1 MVLQRPQPRRY
12 PIRSLVE
19 ALKPVFKPP
28 PGPPPLF
35 NFSGRHLICFNRRL
49 LGFSGR
55 LLSPCQRSLSG
66 DSAGGWR
73 RFGGPSRKGWWN
85 QIGVRTRRPANLGD
99 RIRRPGARLS
109 RLLRSPSTLLGS
121 LSRPTSLPSSIKRHL
136 TDHPNP
142 LLRSPRDHQRLVD
155 PRLELGQG
163 RHRALR
169 HDPVLGGIP
178 LRSLDTA
185 QFRTAGGGKLARSID
200 LAAPDR
206 QRTTRGAR

>member
-1 MVLQRPQPRRY
+1 MILQRPQPRRY

-19 ALKPVFKPP
+19 ALKPIFESSPRR
-28 PGPPPLF
+28 PLSSF
-35 NFSGRHLICFNRRL
+35 L
-49 LGFSGR
+49 LGFNGGR
-55 LLSPCQRSLSG
+55 LGLLARLRLKRLSR
-66 DSAGGWR
+66 GWR
-73 RFGGPSRKGWWN
+73 RSGGLSRQGEPP
-85 QIGVRTRRPANLGD
+85 IGDRTRGLSAQGSR
-99 RIRRPGARLS
+99 ARS
-109 RLLRSPSTLLGS
+109 RPSTLLSRLGGS
-121 LSRPTSLPSSIKRHL
+121 PSLPSSIQSHL
-136 TDHPNP
+136 ADHPHP
-142 LLRSPRDHQRLVD
+142 LLRSPRDHPRLVD

-169 HDPVLGGIP
+169 HDPVLSGIP